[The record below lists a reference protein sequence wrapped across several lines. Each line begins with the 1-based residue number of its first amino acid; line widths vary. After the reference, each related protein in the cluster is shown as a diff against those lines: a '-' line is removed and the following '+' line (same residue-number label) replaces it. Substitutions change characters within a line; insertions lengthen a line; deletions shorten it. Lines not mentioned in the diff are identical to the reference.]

1 MQNSY
6 DETKVIYAGFWVRL
20 AAYAID
26 SVLIFLGLLIVRLIL
41 SAVMSALQGT
51 VLGGNVLFHYT
62 LKDILLYL
70 CQVLYF
76 ILCTYYTGTTLGKR
90 ALNLRV
96 VNADEGEKLSLLD
109 VIYRE
114 TVGRFLCSVT
124 AGIGYL
130 IAGLDPE
137 KRGIHDMLCDTR
149 VVYAV
154 KVKKT
159 NTPPETYA
167 RGIVEET
174 PQEETPQ
181 EETPQ
186 EEQENVV
193 EVPQVEPEQENIV
206 EVSQAGSE
214 QENIAAISRED
225 DARNAE
231 ESKTVSFAGTE
242 TYHYVHPEEKE

>member
-1 MQNSY
+1 MPNSY

-26 SVLIFLGLLIVRLIL
+26 SVLVFLGLLIVRLIL
-41 SAVMSALQGT
+41 AAVMSALQGT

-130 IAGLDPE
+130 IAGLDSE

-154 KVKKT
+154 KVKKI

-167 RGIVEET
+167 RGIVE
-174 PQEETPQ
+174 Q
-181 EETPQ
+181 TPQ
-186 EEQENVV
+186 EEQENIV
-193 EVPQVEPEQENIV
+193 EVPQAEP
-206 EVSQAGSE
+206 E
-214 QENIAAISRED
+214 QENIAAISQED
-225 DARNAE
+225 DVRNAE
-231 ESKTVSFAGTE
+231 VPKTVSSAGTE

>member
-1 MQNSY
+1 MPNSY

-26 SVLIFLGLLIVRLIL
+26 SVLVFLGLLIVRLIL
-41 SAVMSALQGT
+41 AAVMSALQGT
-51 VLGGNVLFHYT
+51 VLGGNILFHYT

-70 CQVLYF
+70 CRVLYF

-154 KVKKT
+154 KVKKI

-167 RGIVEET
+167 RGIVE
-174 PQEETPQ
+174 Q
-181 EETPQ
+181 TPQ
-186 EEQENVV
+186 EEQVQETSAV
-193 EVPQVEPEQENIV
+193 VPQEEQENIV
-206 EVSQAGSE
+206 EVPQTEPE
-214 QENIAAISRED
+214 QENIAAISQED
-225 DARNAE
+225 DVRNAE
-231 ESKTVSFAGTE
+231 APKTVSSAGTE

>member
-6 DETKVIYAGFWVRL
+6 DKTKVCYAGFWVRL

-26 SVLIFLGLLIVRLIL
+26 SVLVFLGLLIVRLIL

-51 VLGGNVLFHYT
+51 VLGGNILFHYT

-90 ALNLRV
+90 AMNLRV
-96 VNADEGEKLSLLD
+96 VNADEGETLSLLD

-114 TVGRFLCSVT
+114 TVGRFLCSVI

-130 IAGLDPE
+130 IVGLDPE

-154 KVKKT
+154 KVKKMK
-159 NTPPETYA
+159 TPPETYA
-167 RGIVEET
+167 RGIAEQT
-174 PQEETPQ
+174 PQD
-181 EETPQ
+181 
-186 EEQENVV
+186 
-193 EVPQVEPEQENIV
+193 EQENIA
-206 EVSQAGSE
+206 EVPQAGPE
-214 QENIAAISRED
+214 QENIAAISQED
-225 DARNAE
+225 DVRNAE
-231 ESKTVSFAGTE
+231 ESKTVSSDGTGS
-242 TYHYVHPEEKE
+242 YRYVHPEEKE

>member
-1 MQNSY
+1 MPNSY

-70 CQVLYF
+70 CRVLYF

-154 KVKKT
+154 KVKKI

-167 RGIVEET
+167 RGIVEQI

-186 EEQENVV
+186 EEQENIV
-193 EVPQVEPEQENIV
+193 EVPQAEPEH
-206 EVSQAGSE
+206 
-214 QENIAAISRED
+214 ENIAAISQED
-225 DARNAE
+225 DVRNAE
-231 ESKTVSFAGTE
+231 APKTVSSAGTE